1 MGCCSEKGI
10 SKGRET
16 ESDQVK
22 LAIEK
27 SQFKKITYLKK
38 LMENAFKDQNVID
51 KGFIK
56 SNGLVLSPLG
66 YAMVL
71 GKFRVF
77 QFIHKLGASL
87 LALEELLVGQG
98 KSIFEIVCENG
109 YNDIF
114 KYLIEDSEYN
124 PMLQSI
130 ITSEGALTLDF
141 EQSKLYEK
149 EENNNKN
156 PIILAVELGYI
167 NIIDTCYKF
176 MEIGKR
182 SPYFINLHHIDD
194 KTGENYGLIA
204 CKKGQYLLV
213 KYLYKTC
220 KADFH
225 LMNKRSE
232 NALVITAYG
241 SKKYRDERYLM
252 VFVYLI
258 EEVKV
263 DYLSHYEEI
272 LMILE
277 DKRIIRYFNKI
288 LFNSGIDPDKQ
299 NLEKKYKPSR
309 CPSNPAVTSDQIPS
323 HNSFASTIKQ
333 NHSILTENFTS
344 FIFPETTPP
353 SAHSQPQAKP

>member
-1 MGCCSEKGI
+1 
-10 SKGRET
+10 
-16 ESDQVK
+16 
-22 LAIEK
+22 
-27 SQFKKITYLKK
+27 
-38 LMENAFKDQNVID
+38 VID

-56 SNGLVLSPLG
+56 WNELVLSPLG
-66 YAMVL
+66 YSLVI
-71 GKFRVF
+71 GKCKVF

-87 LALEELLVGQG
+87 IALEELLQGQN

-109 YNDIF
+109 YND
-114 KYLIEDSEYN
+114 DYN
-124 PMLQSI
+124 PMHQSI

-141 EQSKLYEK
+141 DQSKLYEK
-149 EENNNKN
+149 EEKNNKN
-156 PIILAVELGYI
+156 PVIQAVELGYL

-176 MEIGKR
+176 MQAGKR
-182 SPYFINLHHIDD
+182 VPYFINIHYIDD
-194 KTGENYGLIA
+194 KTGENYALIA

-213 KYLYKTC
+213 KYLYETC
-220 KADFH
+220 KADFYI
-225 LMNKRSE
+225 MNKRSE

-309 CPSNPAVTSDQIPS
+309 SPSNPAAAPSHIPS
-323 HNSFASTIKQ
+323 HNSFASTINQ
-333 NHSILTENFTS
+333 NHSILTETFTS
-344 FIFPETTPP
+344 FLFPDLPLSSP
-353 SAHSQPQAKP
+353 SPSPNPIPKP